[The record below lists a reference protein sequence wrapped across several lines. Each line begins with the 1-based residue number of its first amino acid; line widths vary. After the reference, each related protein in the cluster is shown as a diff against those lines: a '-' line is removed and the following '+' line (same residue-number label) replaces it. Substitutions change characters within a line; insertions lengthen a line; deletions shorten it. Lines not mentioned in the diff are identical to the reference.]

1 MPRVDRSRP
10 AVRRRPSLSLER
22 LDERQLLSMLRLV
35 IFPRCRQ
42 YSLIFNVLANSS
54 HWGFL
59 VRSQLQSTIRHKF
72 EQLMA
77 SIKSPVRDKERPS
90 QSSMPTANPTS
101 RVMSTRSQPSSACP
115 RWTGLKATRPYR
127 SWCRPASLR
136 PVFLRPA
143 LTGASR
149 SPSTWSGS
157 TRLPRMPTLT

>member
-22 LDERQLLSMLRLV
+22 LDEHNCSSAAPMV
-35 IFPRCRQ
+35 IFPPCRQ

-77 SIKSPVRDKERPS
+77 SIKSPVRDKE
-90 QSSMPTANPTS
+90 
-101 RVMSTRSQPSSACP
+101 
-115 RWTGLKATRPYR
+115 
-127 SWCRPASLR
+127 
-136 PVFLRPA
+136 
-143 LTGASR
+143 
-149 SPSTWSGS
+149 
-157 TRLPRMPTLT
+157 